1 MLNRDVRNYEIVV
14 RPPIRRTFRS
24 GGESGHL
31 LGLEVIVK
39 LVNGEVVKGIFL
51 DDYRHAIAIR
61 RSEDGKIVNIGWDKI
76 LYIEKS

>member
-14 RPPIRRTFRS
+14 RSPIRRTLRS

-39 LVNGEVVKGIFL
+39 LVNGMVVKGIFL

>member
-1 MLNRDVRNYEIVV
+1 L
-14 RPPIRRTFRS
+14 RS

-31 LGLEVIVK
+31 IGYEVIVK
-39 LVNGEVVKGIFL
+39 LVNGEAVKGIFL

-76 LYIEKS
+76 LYIEKC

>member
-1 MLNRDVRNYEIVV
+1 
-14 RPPIRRTFRS
+14 
-24 GGESGHL
+24 
-31 LGLEVIVK
+31 VK

>member
-1 MLNRDVRNYEIVV
+1 MLDRDDRNSGTVAGTASSEVRA
-14 RPPIRRTFRS
+14 RR
-24 GGESGHL
+24 ESGHL
-31 LGLEVIVK
+31 IGHEVVVK
-39 LVNGEVVKGIFL
+39 LVNGEVVRGTFL

>member
-1 MLNRDVRNYEIVV
+1 MLNRDDRNSETVTGSASSEVRA
-14 RPPIRRTFRS
+14 RR
-24 GGESGHL
+24 ESGHL
-31 LGLEVIVK
+31 IGLEVVVK
-39 LVNGEVVKGIFL
+39 LVNGEVVRGTFL

>member
-1 MLNRDVRNYEIVV
+1 MLSRNDRNSETVTGFASSEVRA
-14 RPPIRRTFRS
+14 RR
-24 GGESGHL
+24 ESGHL
-31 LGLEVIVK
+31 IGLEVVVK
-39 LVNGEVVKGIFL
+39 LVNGEVIRGTFL